1 MNKTVGFI
9 LLLLTATAAALY
21 GVTDLPNVQR
31 LTLLITLLTASLWV
45 TELLPIPVTSLLP
58 LALLPLAGVLNP
70 TEVAQAYGSPLIILL
85 LGGFLLSTAMAHSNT
100 HRYLANRII
109 HWVGSEQ
116 PARLLLSFMLAAFLL
131 SMWISNTA
139 TTLMLVPI
147 ALAVTGNV
155 GHPRFAM
162 VLLLGIAYSA
172 SIGGT
177 MTPIGTPP
185 NLLMIQ
191 NYQNGTGIEIGF
203 SQWLAMAAPI
213 AGAFFPL
220 MYWYMKSRLPKLHID
235 HHVQLDPLNRVQ
247 RRTLWVFFITAV
259 LWMSRTAPYGGW
271 KAWLDL
277 PHANDASVALL
288 AVVALFIIP
297 NGRGERLLTWETA
310 NRIPWGMLL
319 LFAGGIAIASAFK
332 ASGLSETI
340 ANQMVFLQGAPV
352 WLMILLV
359 CLSITFLTEITSN
372 TATTAIMMPI
382 LMATA
387 EALEVP
393 PFTFMLPAA
402 ISASCAF
409 MLPVATAPNAIV
421 FAQGAVPIREMMRL
435 GLVLNLIGAAVITAM
450 SALVLL

>member
-409 MLPVATAPNAIV
+409 MLPAATPPNAIV